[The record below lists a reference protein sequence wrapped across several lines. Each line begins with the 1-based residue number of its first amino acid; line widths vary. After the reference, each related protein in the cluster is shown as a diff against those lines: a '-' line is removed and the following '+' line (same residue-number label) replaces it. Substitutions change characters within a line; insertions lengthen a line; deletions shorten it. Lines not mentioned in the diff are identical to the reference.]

1 MKQINEEIFRE
12 IRTGACVYDK
22 KLKNY
27 VDKHDYAYLPDC
39 RCAELVKR
47 VEKLEALVK
56 EKVEETTLIYRSL
69 KYWSI
74 KARELENKETP

>member
-1 MKQINEEIFRE
+1 MSNVCSNCGESKAMYCPR
-12 IRTGACVYDK
+12 CMH
-22 KLKNY
+22 KLQ
-27 VDKHDYAYLPDC
+27 
-39 RCAELVKR
+39 KR